1 MKKVV
6 LAYSGG
12 LDTSVCIP
20 LLREHY
26 GYDEVIAVMVDV
38 GQPEADIKE
47 AKARAEKLSDRHK
60 LIDAREEF
68 VRDYIF
74 RLIKA
79 NGNYEGYVL
88 GTAIARPLIAQ
99 KVVEVAIEERADA
112 VAHGCTGKGND
123 QLRFDAVFRTTDF
136 DVIAP
141 MRELDL
147 TREEERKYAQ
157 EHGVSFESE
166 KRWSVDENIWSR
178 SIEGSELEEP
188 SFVPPEEIFQWTGS
202 VANAPEAAEI
212 IKIGFEQGVPVS
224 LDGTNID
231 GFSLIKKLNEIGGKH
246 GVGRTDIIEDRVLG
260 FKTRETYEHPAAT
273 ILLVAHRDLEL
284 LVLTRN
290 ELRFKAFVDNTWSE
304 LVYQGLVMDPLYDS
318 LNAFVDKTQ
327 ERVNGAVYV
336 KLEKGTARV
345 VGRESPDE
353 LYSKDVSFDV
363 KQEQKGAEGFSMYH
377 GFQSRLA
384 GRSRIVTKNKKG
396 GKEK

>member
-60 LIDAREEF
+60 VIDALDEF
-68 VRDYIF
+68 VTDYIF

-88 GTAIARPLIAQ
+88 GTAIARPLIAK
-99 KVVEVAIEERADA
+99 KVVEVANGEKADA

-123 QLRFDAVFRTTDF
+123 QLRFDAVFRTSEF

-141 MRELDL
+141 MRELNL
-147 TREEERKYAQ
+147 TREEEQKYAQ
-157 EHGVSFESE
+157 EHGISFETE

-188 SFVPPEEIFQWTGS
+188 SYIPPEEIYQWTVS
-202 VANAPEAAEI
+202 VAKAPETAEL
-212 IKIGFEQGVPVS
+212 IKIGFEQGLPVS
-224 LDGTNID
+224 LNGTKMDGI
-231 GFSLIKKLNEIGGKH
+231 SLIQKLNEIGGKH
-246 GVGRTDIIEDRVLG
+246 GIGRTDMIEDRVLG
-260 FKTRETYEHPAAT
+260 YKARETYEHPAAT
-273 ILLVAHRDLEL
+273 ILLRAHRDLEQ

-290 ELRFKAFVDNTWSE
+290 ELRFKDFADKTWSE
-304 LVYQGLVMDPLYDS
+304 LVYQGLVMDPLFEC

-327 ERVNGAVYV
+327 ERVNGTEYV
-336 KLEKGTARV
+336 KLEKGVASV
-345 VGRESPDE
+345 VGRESPDGI
-353 LYSKDVSFDV
+353 YSKDVSFDV
-363 KQEQKGAEGFSMYH
+363 KLEQEGAEGFSAYH
-377 GFQSRLA
+377 GFQSRMA
-384 GRSRIVTKNKKG
+384 SKIRTATKKK
-396 GKEK
+396 